1 MEIRLKL
8 QVIMMKAEI
17 CDMNDL
23 LRNVKQEIEILWSQ
37 TPEGKHIKTG
47 AIRKLS
53 AQLFRKISDKDI
65 RNVFALCDEFLEEHS
80 WELGVIAFDWA
91 FRMKRKYNEET
102 YQIFYGWLKKYIR
115 GWGDC
120 DDFCTHAFG
129 ELLRQD
135 KSLFT
140 HVIEWTQDKFFWVR
154 RASAVILIPAILHND
169 YDGINPF
176 IISDRLMND
185 EHDLVLKGY
194 GWMLKSVSQTDQSSV
209 EQYLI
214 KNHAVMPRVAYRYAL
229 GKFDKDTRKRLMA
242 L

>member
-1 MEIRLKL
+1 METQLKL
-8 QVIMMKAEI
+8 QVIMVKVEI

-23 LRNVKQEIEILWSQ
+23 LRTAKQEIDILWSQ
-37 TPEGKHIKTG
+37 TLEGKHIKTG
-47 AIRKLS
+47 DIRKLS
-53 AQLFRKISDKDI
+53 AQLFREIPDKNI
-65 RNVFALCDEFLEEHS
+65 KNVFALCEEFLEEHN

-91 FRMKRKYNEET
+91 FRMKRNYNEET
-102 YQIFYGWLKKYIR
+102 YSVFYGWLKTYVR

-135 KSLFT
+135 KSLFSQ
-140 HVIEWTQDKFFWVR
+140 VIEWTQDKDFWVR

-194 GWMLKSVSQTDQSSV
+194 GWMLKSVSQIDQSSV

-214 KNHAVMPRVAYRYAL
+214 KNHVVMPRVAYRYAL
-229 GKFDKDTRKRLMA
+229 EKFDKDTRKKLMA

>member
-23 LRNVKQEIEILWSQ
+23 LRNAKQEIEILWSQ
-37 TPEGKHIKTG
+37 TPEEKHIKTG
-47 AIRKLS
+47 DIRKLS

-91 FRMKRKYNEET
+91 FRMKGKYNEET
-102 YQIFYGWLKKYIR
+102 YQVFYGWLKKYIR

-140 HVIEWTQDKFFWVR
+140 HVIEWTQDKDFWVR

-194 GWMLKSVSQTDQSSV
+194 GWMLKSVSQTNQSSV

-214 KNHAVMPRVAYRYAL
+214 KNHALMPRVAYRYAL
-229 GKFDKDTRKRLMA
+229 GKFDKDTRKKLMA

>member
-1 MEIRLKL
+1 
-8 QVIMMKAEI
+8 
-17 CDMNDL
+17 MNDL
-23 LRNVKQEIEILWSQ
+23 LKTARQELEILWSQ
-37 TPEGKHIKTG
+37 VPEGKHIKTG
-47 AIRKLS
+47 DIRKLS
-53 AQLFRKISDKDI
+53 AKLFREVPNKDI
-65 RNVFALCDEFLEEHS
+65 KSVFALCDEFLEEHN

-91 FRMKRKYNEET
+91 FRMKKNYNEET
-102 YQIFYGWLKKYIR
+102 YFIFYGWLKKYVR

-135 KSLFT
+135 KSLFAK
-140 HVIEWTQDKFFWVR
+140 IIKWTDEEDFWVR

-176 IISDRLMND
+176 IISDKLMND
-185 EHDLVLKGY
+185 KNDFVLKGY
-194 GWMLKSVSQTDQSSV
+194 GWMLKSVSLTDRSAV

-214 KNHAVMPRVAYRYAL
+214 KNHAIMPRIAYRYAL
-229 GKFDKDTRKRLMA
+229 EKFDQDTRKRLMA